1 MKQTLRPPGLLYIG
15 NHPDVSRFLAETPNL
30 KPDTARSMQDGLMR
44 ARQTRPRLVLADA
57 SVEGMASLKSLYPT
71 LPVITLK
78 YKGEGR
84 QGVQPCTIDCL
95 PWPDR
100 KAHLLERI
108 QAACHAGPLDGNW
121 RAALLTCN
129 PVMEELLSQAY
140 QVSQGNASLL
150 IGGASG
156 TGKEL
161 LARAIHTASA
171 RRTRAFV
178 AVNCSAIPE
187 HLFESELFGHCKG
200 AFTGAIRNHSG
211 LMRAAHGGT
220 LFLDEIGEMPR
231 SFQAKLLRSL
241 QERQVR
247 PVGGIQDEPVDIRV
261 ISATHVD
268 LNQAMK
274 DGAFREDLYYRL
286 NVVSL
291 NLPKLSERPDDI
303 AWLVDSF
310 LEHLARSY
318 GEVPKNF
325 TPDALNL
332 LKTCPWPGNVR
343 QLRNVVEHCVALSTT
358 SEIAASLVSKALCHP
373 DWSDFP
379 CFEEARTRFEQD
391 YLLRLMHITA
401 GNVARAARLARR
413 NRTEFYR
420 LLTRHCIEP
429 STFQ

>member
-1 MKQTLRPPGLLYIG
+1 MKNATNCHSNKKDNPENQGSRRKDNEATGLSVILG
-15 NHPDVSRFLAETPNL
+15 DVAVRCLEWFI
-30 KPDTARSMQDGLMR
+30 
-44 ARQTRPRLVLADA
+44 V
-57 SVEGMASLKSLYPT
+57 
-71 LPVITLK
+71 
-78 YKGEGR
+78 
-84 QGVQPCTIDCL
+84 GVQPVLEAGQARDDRVPCQRNAAWPKGKSDC
-95 PWPDR
+95 
-100 KAHLLERI
+100 HLRF
-108 QAACHAGPLDGNW
+108 
-121 RAALLTCN
+121 
-129 PVMEELLSQAY
+129 
-140 QVSQGNASLL
+140 
-150 IGGASG
+150 SG
-156 TGKEL
+156 
-161 LARAIHTASA
+161 I
-171 RRTRAFV
+171 
-178 AVNCSAIPE
+178 
-187 HLFESELFGHCKG
+187 LFGHCKG

-318 GEVPKNF
+318 GEVAKNF

>member
-1 MKQTLRPPGLLYIG
+1 MKQIMLPPTVLYIG
-15 NHPDVSRFLAETPNL
+15 NNPDVRLFLAETADL
-30 KPDTARSMQDGLMR
+30 RVDLATGTQDGLIR
-44 ARQTRPRLVLADA
+44 ARQTRPRLAVTDA
-57 SVEGMASLKSLYPT
+57 AIDIIEPLKSLYPT

-78 YKGEGR
+78 YPGAGR
-84 QGVQPCTIDCL
+84 PAVHPRPIDCL

-100 KAHLLERI
+100 KALLRERV
-108 QAACHAGPLDGNW
+108 QAACHAAPLDGSW
-121 RAALLTCN
+121 RAALLTRN

-161 LARAIHTASA
+161 LARAIHAASA
-171 RRTRAFV
+171 RRARAFV

-200 AFTGAIRNHSG
+200 AFTGAVRHHSG

-231 SFQAKLLRSL
+231 SCQAKLLRSL

-268 LNQAMK
+268 LGKAMK
-274 DGAFREDLYYRL
+274 EGSFREDLYYRL
-286 NVVSL
+286 NVVAL

-310 LEHLARSY
+310 LDHLALSY
-318 GEVPKNF
+318 GEEPKTF
-325 TPDALNL
+325 APDALNL
-332 LKTCPWPGNVR
+332 LRTCPWPGNVR

-358 SEIAASLVSKALCHP
+358 TEIAASLVSKALSHLE
-373 DWSDFP
+373 WVGFP
-379 CFEEARTRFEQD
+379 CFEEARTHFEQD

-401 GNVARAARLARR
+401 GNVARAARLAKR